1 MCNDAVDDC
10 LTASKFVPDW
20 FVTSKMIKNLC
31 TALYGDDGLVLFDE
45 DSGNV
50 TFCCNEMGIRSVNVN
65 NINLDNNFNAD
76 DLILLF
82 LLDF

>member
-1 MCNDAVDDC
+1 
-10 LTASKFVPDW
+10 
-20 FVTSKMIKNLC
+20 MIKKLC
-31 TALYGDDGLVLFDE
+31 TVLNADDGLVLFDE